1 MSDKQEYDY
10 RTNWPVN
17 RDAPTQSP
25 EAKAPFIDNGSG
37 PVSKERY
44 YSLKWMERE
53 RKKLWAK
60 VWNWVG
66 RVEDIPETGDF
77 FTFKIGLESFIIVR
91 SEDDSIRAFFNVC
104 PHRGNR
110 LVWEEMG
117 SLPNGFTCPF
127 HNWRFDFN
135 GMIDHVT
142 DRETFREEALRRNLA
157 LSEVRCEIW
166 EGFIFINMDADS
178 EPLINRLGPLPDHAI
193 PYKLGDMRIM
203 RRVQSVWDANWK
215 VGFDGFAEG
224 YHVHCI
230 HPQILSTFN
239 DYHFQ
244 IDLYPNGV
252 SRAISKFAEES
263 PRLRNKAINA
273 SLRAIMEEVGINP
286 ESFNGGPA
294 DVRKAVQQAKRINAA
309 KNGLDWSEFLDGQ
322 LTDDWNYSIFP
333 NILLGLHP
341 EGANLLYFRPHPTN
355 PRKFVFDVII
365 LMHPQ
370 ENSTIR
376 PPAYMGLPEDTDLSG
391 RKPVEPILVDWREGG
406 LGELFDQDA
415 QLFTQIQEG
424 IESQGF
430 RGAIL
435 SGQEQR
441 IGHFHAELDH
451 YMVEED
457 VT

>member
-1 MSDKQEYDY
+1 MPDKQLYDY
-10 RTNWPVN
+10 QRNWPVN
-17 RDAPTQSP
+17 PDAPAESH

-37 PVSKERY
+37 PISKERY
-44 YSLKWMERE
+44 YSLAWMERE
-53 RKKLWAK
+53 RTHLWAR
-60 VWNWVG
+60 VWNWAG
-66 RVEDIPETGDF
+66 RVEDIPEPGDF
-77 FTFKIGLESFIIVR
+77 FTFKIGLENFIVVR
-91 SEDDSIRAFFNVC
+91 CEDNSIRAFFNVC

-110 LVWEEMG
+110 LVWDEMG
-117 SLPNGFTCPF
+117 SLSQGFTCPF
-127 HNWRFDFN
+127 HNWHFKFN
-135 GMIDHVT
+135 GEIESVT
-142 DRETFREEALRRNLA
+142 DRETFREEALKRNLD
-157 LSEVRCEIW
+157 LSEIRCEIW
-166 EGFIFINMDADS
+166 EGFIFINMNAES
-178 EPLINRLGPLPDHAI
+178 ECLTNHLGPLPDHAA
-193 PYKLGDMRIM
+193 PYKLKDMRIM

-263 PRLRNKAINA
+263 PRLKNKSINPGLK
-273 SLRAIMEEVGINP
+273 SIMEEVGIDPDN
-286 ESFNGGPA
+286 FNGGPA
-294 DVRKAVQQAKRINAA
+294 DVRTAVQHAKRVNAS

-341 EGANLLYFRPHPTN
+341 EGANLLYFRPHPTDA
-355 PRKFVFDVII
+355 RKFIFDVII

-370 ENSTIR
+370 ENSSIR

-391 RKPVEPILVDWREGG
+391 RNSAETILVDWREGG

-415 QLFTQIQEG
+415 QLFSQIQEG
-424 IESQGF
+424 VESHGF

-441 IGHFHAELDH
+441 IGHFHAELDR
-451 YMVEED
+451 YMVESD
-457 VT
+457 IT